1 MRNSAGLQGQRFEG
15 CAPGPLWVS
24 TRAVARA
31 RFHSLGQRPASSS
44 WTVVPLLPPATSRT
58 FMGECL
64 ENTRMRGRGH
74 FSEQSY
80 VLAPGSSRQSL
91 GHKKWDLRP
100 GSGRLLRQGGAWRLG
115 TIGIRHKGS
124 GQSHATQ
131 THGGLLD
138 IGLLRTLQDLRARL
152 PESIL
157 PSWASGDP
165 SYSQKTP
172 QAHQRA
178 CSKMGVYILLIHG

>member
-1 MRNSAGLQGQRFEG
+1 MRDALRVPFGFPQELWQGLDSILWGKDQPPV
-15 CAPGPLWVS
+15 AGPLCPFC
-24 TRAVARA
+24 R
-31 RFHSLGQRPASSS
+31 Q
-44 WTVVPLLPPATSRT
+44 PPAASRT

-100 GSGRLLRQGGAWRLG
+100 GSGKLLRQGGAWRLG

-124 GQSHATQ
+124 GQGHATQ